1 MITLN
6 INAQLIRAAQANQA
20 KKDIRYYLCGILLS
34 TKGDVVGTNGHT
46 LFHANHNWA
55 DCDTLPND
63 VIINI
68 DGNIP
73 ASARSVRIELPEA
86 LDTSLTGTLTTDGG
100 KMFKVELVDGKYPD
114 FKRVIPER
122 LSKENLYSNAI
133 AVDASLLAKTE
144 KTFGKNSRVII
155 YHRGVSDALRVECDT
170 EIGVLV
176 IMPLSSNRV
185 IIDDHLPLEAKAT
198 SAAKAA

>member
-20 KKDIRYYLCGILLS
+20 NKKDIRYYFCGIHLS

-46 LFHANHNWA
+46 LFQAKHDWI
-55 DCDTLPND
+55 DCDLLPDD

-73 ASARSVRIELPEA
+73 ASARSVRIELPDS

-100 KMFKVELVDGKYPD
+100 KIFKVDLIDGRYPD
-114 FKRVIPER
+114 FNRVIPER

-144 KTFGKNSRVII
+144 KTFGKNSSIII
-155 YHRGVSDALRVECDT
+155 YHRGVNDALRIECDT

-176 IMPLSSNRV
+176 ITPLSRDKVV
-185 IIDDHLPLEAKAT
+185 INDHLPLEPV
-198 SAAKAA
+198 